1 MMAVE
6 FRVKHLVDAK
16 GWSISDFMHETR
28 LSYPT
33 ALKLYHGQARRV
45 DLEILGKVLNALGA
59 TVQDVFIS
67 TNENESKS

>member
-1 MMAVE
+1 MPTVE
-6 FRVKHLVDAK
+6 FKVKHLIDAK
-16 GWSISDFMHETR
+16 GWSISEFQRHTA

-33 ALKLYHGQARRV
+33 AFKLYHGQARRV